1 MHLVR
6 RLRGVEAALR
16 RVDLALERLGL
27 GGDRRKVRIAQGK
40 LGLQGRQRLTNLAL
54 LSEQG
59 IQALLLLSLLLL
71 QLRQPVGKRGW
82 IIRMGWHCGQEQ
94 QQRRKGGCW
103 ANYAGGA
110 PAEPGMPGSR
120 RGLKVVPPRGGV
132 TPFGFFSFFFFFS
145 SRCPLSRDFAM
156 VLPP

>member
-6 RLRGVEAALR
+6 GVGSVDAGLRGV
-16 RVDLALERLGL
+16 DLVLQGLSL
-27 GGDRRKVRIAQGK
+27 GGDRREVRIARGK
-40 LGLQGRQRLTNLAL
+40 LRLQGGQRLTKLAL
-54 LSEQG
+54 LGEQG
-59 IQALLLLSLLLL
+59 TQPLLLLSLLLL
-71 QLRQPVGKRGW
+71 QLRQPIGKRGG

-94 QQRRKGGCW
+94 QQRRKGGCR

-145 SRCPLSRDFAM
+145 SRRPLSRDFAM